1 MLGYLLI
8 FLSRVCD
15 VTLSTMR
22 TIMVVQGR
30 RGIAAVIGFF
40 EVTIYVL
47 ILNTVMK
54 NMDNPLNVIAYGL
67 GFAAG
72 NFVGITIE
80 NKIALG
86 NISVQIIVNKTL
98 TEELTAAIRG
108 RGYGVTVMDGHG
120 QYSDTSVLIVV
131 IGRKDY
137 IQLRDLTT
145 KIAPNAFITVNSL
158 RQLSGGFFKKK

>member
-54 NMDNPLNVIAYGL
+54 NMDNPFNVIAYGL